1 MPEAMA
7 GRARPMH
14 DITLSGEA
22 GLRERA
28 PDPPDCADVG
38 WSAFKLVGAPICAF
52 CAVAAGRWGHGSL
65 VC

>member
-1 MPEAMA
+1 
-7 GRARPMH
+7 MH
-14 DITLSGEA
+14 DITLGGEA

-38 WSAFKLVGAPICAF
+38 WSAFKLVVAPVCAF
-52 CAVAAGRWGHGSL
+52 CAVAAGRWGYGSL